1 MVTTVASIEFTLNFD
16 MNEIMI
22 CWFHS
27 QMSELYHIVKEL
39 SSILHML

>member
-1 MVTTVASIEFTLNFD
+1 

-27 QMSELYHIVKEL
+27 QMFELYHIVKEL
-39 SSILHML
+39 SGILHML